1 MSAPKRAGRVH
12 ERRCDIMKKYRILT
26 AVLIAALLCGCSK
39 KETSDTSTNTVSLT
53 DSDNSSNGNSS
64 TNSGTGISSAP
75 QESTT
80 QSSST
85 EPVSEPD
92 SRPLNENETFL
103 VGLAGDRILKSEI
116 TQVFTNDGSD
126 CTPEDLTEDNFSAV
140 LCDGFIYVATTNGSA
155 RNNRDNADVYDRG
168 NMEFTD
174 TSAVPNKNYSRLR
187 VGGILGEL
195 ILKEAQV
202 NFACGTEQTEWEL
215 SDGSYKTGKE
225 LGLPEIYFAGGYA
238 KFGGKLLMT
247 GYICRVAEDQYGVGA
262 GDIIFV
268 PSDGEARFPILSYR
282 FDGDN
287 GFYHQ
292 PQVYALSDLVWENE
306 FGYMYLGNVND
317 TTADISSLPSDGSFV
332 KARVTVTDLELNCGV
347 NFVNSVSAE
356 ILDIEEL

>member
-1 MSAPKRAGRVH
+1 
-12 ERRCDIMKKYRILT
+12 MKKYRILT

-53 DSDNSSNGNSS
+53 DSDDSSSGNSS
-64 TNSGTGISSAP
+64 TNSGTGISSVP

-116 TQVFTNDGSD
+116 TQAFTNDGS
-126 CTPEDLTEDNFSAV
+126 ENLTEDNFSAV
-140 LCDGFIYVATTNGSA
+140 LCDGFVYVAAPDGAA

-174 TSAVPNKNYSRLR
+174 MSSAPTKNYVRLE
-187 VGGILGEL
+187 VGEKLGGL
-195 ILKEAQV
+195 TLKEAQV
-202 NFACGTEQTEWEL
+202 NFARGSEQTEWEL
-215 SDGSYKTGKE
+215 KDGSYKKGEE
-225 LGLPEIYFAGGYA
+225 LGIPEIFFAGGYA
-238 KFGGKLLMT
+238 KFDGELLMT
-247 GYICRVAEDQYGVGA
+247 GYICRVAEDQYGIGT

-268 PSDGEARFPILSYR
+268 PSNGEGKFPIMSYR

-292 PQVYALSDLVWENE
+292 PQVYALSDLVWQNE

-317 TTADISSLPSDGSFV
+317 TTADTSGLPSDGSFV
-332 KARVTVTDLELNCGV
+332 KARVTVTSFELNCGV

-356 ILDIEEL
+356 IVDIEEL